1 MVNAVRWIAYPIS
14 RPHTTQNLFS
24 LYGLDDIAATVARK
38 DPITGEKI
46 NKLRKSY
53 EGKIKDFPGKNKA
66 VAIPYELAN
75 YIHYPDE
82 EWGIQKVMGKELQ
95 KGLSED
101 MISKLEKAVQAVP
114 GKLSAEEHEKWRIA
128 IEFDMD
134 LPKAKGGDVPSTAK
148 AATGKATK
156 TTMATKSTITEPPR
170 PKRRGT
176 KRSYA
181 DDSFEGYG
189 EGFVDD
195 AGTTHSIMDDDGESR
210 SSSGAKKKRRKVR
223 FSDTVRRR

>member
-1 MVNAVRWIAYPIS
+1 M
-14 RPHTTQNLFS
+14 
-24 LYGLDDIAATVARK
+24 ARK
-38 DPITGEKI
+38 DSVTGEKI

-66 VAIPYELAN
+66 VAVPYELAN

-82 EWGIQKVMGKELQ
+82 EWGIQKLMGKELER
-95 KGLSED
+95 GLSD
-101 MISKLEKAVQAVP
+101 DQMMKLEKAVQADP
-114 GKLSAEEHEKWRIA
+114 GKLSAEENEKWRIA
-128 IEFDMD
+128 TEFEMD
-134 LPKAKGGDVPSTAK
+134 PPKAKGRDVPSTAK
-148 AATGKATK
+148 AATSKAAK
-156 TTMATKSTITEPPR
+156 TTTATKSSTTEPPR

-181 DDSFEGYG
+181 DESFEGYG

-195 AGTTHSIMDDDGESR
+195 AGATQSIVDDDVESR

-223 FSDTVRRR
+223 FSETVQLHW